1 MKKFTTAVLSVLL
14 AGTFLLSLAGCTFF
28 APTTTPAPDGND
40 QIVMP
45 DDPDEPDGP
54 DTPVD
59 PDEPDGPDTPVDPDE
74 PDDPDTPVDPD
85 EPDDPDTPVDPDEPD
100 EPDTPVDP
108 DEPDGPDTPV
118 DPDEPAEEPDEP
130 TGGEEESTELYR
142 LYQDAKEDGYTGTF
156 VDFLK
161 ELGYGS
167 SDEPAYTVGTAVQSV
182 VSVDSVYY
190 EDGAEVT
197 PDTDPAAIFSGA
209 GVIYSLDKAEGDAYI
224 ITNYHV
230 VYEQDYGGIADEIRV
245 YLYGQHYLY
254 QYIEAEYVGGAMEFD
269 IAVLHIE
276 DSERL
281 KESAALAADI
291 GDSDEV
297 RVGETVYA
305 IGNPDSQ
312 GHSVTRGIVS
322 VPYEQITDIDSAD
335 GTRKLSLFEI
345 RVDAAINHGNSGGG
359 LFNADG
365 ELIGIVNARIEGGYP
380 TINDFGYALLS
391 NIAVGVAQNII
402 DNVAAGGEK
411 GAFRATLGVEVQV
424 DSRTS
429 TYDEATGISTIV
441 ETLSVKSVTA
451 GAPADGIF
459 EVGDIFKSIA
469 FEGSEE
475 EPTVYLHTVTT
486 FMFGVRKGDTVVIT
500 YERGGVEY
508 EARITYDDDSMFT
521 LFA

>member
-28 APTTTPAPDGND
+28 APTTTPAPDGNG

-45 DDPDEPDGP
+45 D
-54 DTPVD
+54 
-59 PDEPDGPDTPVDPDE
+59 
-74 PDDPDTPVDPD
+74 
-85 EPDDPDTPVDPDEPD
+85 DPDEPD

-108 DEPDGPDTPV
+108 DEPDEPDEPDTPV
-118 DPDEPAEEPDEP
+118 DPDEPDTPVDPDEP
-130 TGGEEESTELYR
+130 DTPVDPDEPDDPDTPAEEESTELYR

-335 GTRKLSLFEI
+335 GTHKLSLFEI

-391 NIAVGVAQNII
+391 NIVVRVAQNII

-429 TYDEATGISTIV
+429 TYDEATGISTVI

-469 FEGSEE
+469 FEGGEE
-475 EPTVYLHTVTT
+475 EPTIYLHTVTT

-508 EARITYDDDSMFT
+508 EARITYDSDDMFT

>member
-1 MKKFTTAVLSVLL
+1 MKKFTMAVLSVLL
-14 AGTFLLSLAGCTFF
+14 AGMFTFSLVGCTFF
-28 APTTTPAPDGND
+28 APTDSETPGGGDG

-45 DDPDEPDGP
+45 DPD
-54 DTPVD
+54 VD
-59 PDEPDGPDTPVDPDE
+59 PDE
-74 PDDPDTPVDPD
+74 
-85 EPDDPDTPVDPDEPD
+85 PDTPVDPDEPD

-108 DEPDGPDTPV
+108 DEPDTPVDPDEPDTPV
-118 DPDEPAEEPDEP
+118 DPDEPDTPVDPDEP
-130 TGGEEESTELYR
+130 DTPVDPDEPDTPVDPDEPDDPAGDTTEDDSTELYR
-142 LYQDAKEDGYTGTF
+142 LYQDAKKDGYTGTF

-161 ELGYGS
+161 ELGYGGS
-167 SDEPAYTVGTAVQSV
+167 EEPAYTVGTAIQSV
-182 VSVDSVYY
+182 VSVSAVYY
-190 EDGAEVT
+190 EDDADLTAEE
-197 PDTDPAAIFSGA
+197 PEIAATFSGA
-209 GVIYSLDKAEGDAYI
+209 GVIYSLDKEEGDAYI

-230 VYEQDYGGIADEIRV
+230 VYEQDYAGIADEIRV

-254 QYIEAEYVGGAMEFD
+254 QYIVANYVGGAMEFD
-269 IAVLHIE
+269 IAVLRIE
-276 DSERL
+276 DSEQL
-281 KESAALAADI
+281 KESAALAAKL
-291 GDSDEV
+291 GDSNEIK
-297 RVGETVYA
+297 VGETVYA
-305 IGNPDSQ
+305 IGNPNSE
-312 GHSVTRGIVS
+312 GHSVTRGVVS

-335 GTRKLSLFEI
+335 GTHKLSLFEI

-380 TINDFGYALLS
+380 AINDFGYAILS

-429 TYDEATGISTIV
+429 TYDEETGISHIV

-459 EVGDIFKSIA
+459 EVGDIIKSIA
-469 FEGSEE
+469 FEGGEA

-486 FMFGVRKGDTVVIT
+486 FMFDVRKGDTVVIT
-500 YERGGVEY
+500 YERGGIEY
-508 EARITYDDDSMFT
+508 EARITYNDDSMFT

>member
-1 MKKFTTAVLSVLL
+1 MKKFTMAVLSVLL
-14 AGTFLLSLAGCTFF
+14 AGMFTFSLVGCTFF
-28 APTTTPAPDGND
+28 APTDSETPGGGDG

-45 DDPDEPDGP
+45 DPD
-54 DTPVD
+54 VD
-59 PDEPDGPDTPVDPDE
+59 
-74 PDDPDTPVDPD
+74 
-85 EPDDPDTPVDPDEPD
+85 PD

-108 DEPDGPDTPV
+108 DEPDTPV
-118 DPDEPAEEPDEP
+118 DPDEPDDPAGDTTEDD
-130 TGGEEESTELYR
+130 STELYR
-142 LYQDAKEDGYTGTF
+142 LYQDAKKDGYTGTF

-161 ELGYGS
+161 ELGYGGS
-167 SDEPAYTVGTAVQSV
+167 EEPAYTVGTAIQSV
-182 VSVDSVYY
+182 VSVSAVYY
-190 EDGAEVT
+190 EDDADLTAEE
-197 PDTDPAAIFSGA
+197 PEIAATFSGA
-209 GVIYSLDKAEGDAYI
+209 GVIYSLDKEEGDAYI

-230 VYEQDYGGIADEIRV
+230 VYEQDYAGIADEIRV

-254 QYIEAEYVGGAMEFD
+254 QYIVANYVGGAMEFD
-269 IAVLHIE
+269 IAVLRIE
-276 DSERL
+276 DSEQL
-281 KESAALAADI
+281 KESAALAAKL
-291 GDSDEV
+291 GDSNEIK
-297 RVGETVYA
+297 VGETVYA
-305 IGNPDSQ
+305 IGNPNSE
-312 GHSVTRGIVS
+312 GHSVTRGVVS

-335 GTRKLSLFEI
+335 GTHKLSLFEI

-380 TINDFGYALLS
+380 AINDFGYAILS

-429 TYDEATGISTIV
+429 TYDEETGISHIV

-459 EVGDIFKSIA
+459 EVGDIIKSIA
-469 FEGSEE
+469 FEGGEA

-486 FMFGVRKGDTVVIT
+486 FMFDVRKGDTVVIT
-500 YERGGVEY
+500 YERGGIEY
-508 EARITYDDDSMFT
+508 EARITYNDDSMFT